1 MRYSFI
7 SSIVLV
13 SLAICACDKRDVT
26 VTSTVSETSDSFISQ
41 SSGAAIHPSVIH
53 QGEILIKVNDAMRER
68 IAEVD
73 ANLEILCLGTKAED
87 EVFSIVKP
95 VGLSRVFPY
104 AGEYEERTHEA
115 GLDRWYRVELPENI
129 SLRDA
134 EAAFCGKPGI
144 EKVEFRRQIVGMFDN
159 TVIPAGEYIPATNS
173 AATKVFNDP
182 RLSQQWHY
190 YNDGAQNGMTAGCDV
205 NVLPIWKDKV
215 AGNSNVIVSVVDG
228 GIQYDHP
235 DLAANMW
242 TDPKTGSCGYNFV
255 NNSSKIIA
263 HDHGTHV
270 AGTIAAVNNNGVGVC
285 GIAGG
290 DAAKGVPGVQLM
302 SCQIFMTTPAGDIGG
317 DGAQAIKWG
326 ADHGAVISQ
335 NSWGYNF
342 DYNDDGMLTGS
353 EYTDAM
359 AATISSYDRD
369 VIDYFIKY
377 AGCDNKG
384 NQLDN
389 SPMKGG
395 IVIFAA
401 GNDNIGNG
409 APANYAPIFAVG
421 SIGADYRRAYYSNFG
436 SWVDI
441 CAPGGD
447 ARKGYTIL
455 STIPKNNYGY
465 MQGTSM
471 ACPHVSGVAALVLAN
486 CGGPGF
492 TNADLERTLLA
503 SVNEEVLTYNVE
515 MIGSG
520 LVNAGE
526 AITGSTNTEH
536 TIEPESSNY
545 LSMKPSQTRE
555 LVFLVNNPTGHKLDV
570 SITPEI
576 NGITLSQDPSR
587 PNRRF
592 IVTVDG
598 KTAVGKNWDRKNEY
612 NMTFSVG
619 CGQED
624 EVHSCEFRVS
634 IDANQTPIILKP
646 LTGFVANK
654 IGEASSLNLSKYFFD
669 ADSDAL
675 TYDVSKT
682 NIGKFAIK
690 GGKLIFTPHEYGSDE
705 VEITATDPFG
715 AKVSGKLK
723 LLVRDGSSRTVDM
736 YPNPVKDNL
745 YFRAADSFTAN
756 VEVYSASGKCVIK
769 ENVDI
774 SPFSPG
780 KIDMS
785 ALSGGVYSIKLKSDK
800 VEINSTIVKI

>member
-1 MRYSFI
+1 
-7 SSIVLV
+7 
-13 SLAICACDKRDVT
+13 
-26 VTSTVSETSDSFISQ
+26 
-41 SSGAAIHPSVIH
+41 
-53 QGEILIKVNDAMRER
+53 
-68 IAEVD
+68 
-73 ANLEILCLGTKAED
+73 
-87 EVFSIVKP
+87 
-95 VGLSRVFPY
+95 
-104 AGEYEERTHEA
+104 
-115 GLDRWYRVELPENI
+115 
-129 SLRDA
+129 
-134 EAAFCGKPGI
+134 
-144 EKVEFRRQIVGMFDN
+144 
-159 TVIPAGEYIPATNS
+159 
-173 AATKVFNDP
+173 
-182 RLSQQWHY
+182 
-190 YNDGAQNGMTAGCDV
+190 
-205 NVLPIWKDKV
+205 
-215 AGNSNVIVSVVDG
+215 
-228 GIQYDHP
+228 
-235 DLAANMW
+235 
-242 TDPKTGSCGYNFV
+242 
-255 NNSSKIIA
+255 
-263 HDHGTHV
+263 
-270 AGTIAAVNNNGVGVC
+270 
-285 GIAGG
+285 
-290 DAAKGVPGVQLM
+290 
-302 SCQIFMTTPAGDIGG
+302 
-317 DGAQAIKWG
+317 
-326 ADHGAVISQ
+326 
-335 NSWGYNF
+335 
-342 DYNDDGMLTGS
+342 
-353 EYTDAM
+353 
-359 AATISSYDRD
+359 
-369 VIDYFIKY
+369 
-377 AGCDNKG
+377 
-384 NQLDN
+384 
-389 SPMKGG
+389 
-395 IVIFAA
+395 
-401 GNDNIGNG
+401 
-409 APANYAPIFAVG
+409 
-421 SIGADYRRAYYSNFG
+421 
-436 SWVDI
+436 
-441 CAPGGD
+441 
-447 ARKGYTIL
+447 
-455 STIPKNNYGY
+455 

-471 ACPHVSGVAALVLAN
+471 ACPHVSGVAALVLSN

-624 EVHSCEFRVS
+624 EVHSCEFRIS